1 MAKKEKISLN
11 SEKLKNSFDKTPKQ
25 KLPPLRMNPM
35 SQEQGMIK
43 SFFGGGDH
51 VIFGNEESESK
62 VNISG
67 ALMPNQFSDEI
78 GNDDTASTFGFGKF
92 KSRSGLF

>member
-1 MAKKEKISLN
+1 MVKKKTNIN
-11 SEKLKNSFDKTPKQ
+11 SERLKNSFDKTPRQ

-43 SFFGGGDH
+43 SFFGGGDR

-67 ALMPNQFSDEI
+67 ALMPNQFDDE
-78 GNDDTASTFGFGKF
+78 DDSTAQSFGFGSI

>member
-1 MAKKEKISLN
+1 MVKKEKDSFK
-11 SEKLKNSFDKTPKQ
+11 SEKLKYSLDKTPRQ

-43 SFFGGGDH
+43 SFFGGGDR
-51 VIFGNEESESK
+51 VLFGNEESESK

-67 ALMPNQFSDEI
+67 ALMPNQFDDL
-78 GNDDTASTFGFGKF
+78 NDDTASTFGFGSI